1 MREHLYSEL
10 VAGPADE
17 RDTQAL
23 WAAPP
28 MPASGALHL
37 YYTSGTTGRPKG
49 VVLTH
54 RNMLCHAR
62 RCVETI
68 GYCREDVWGHIAP
81 MFHLVDSQA
90 IYFVTQVAARHVF
103 LRGFNPVAVMQA
115 VQQHKITTTNLA
127 STMVAV
133 LMSNPRRSEFDL
145 SSIRILSCGGSSLAP
160 DVIETA
166 IRELG
171 CVFFMDY
178 GMTECSGHICISLLS
193 EQELRDLP
201 EEECVRLSS
210 CSGRPFL
217 GMDVR
222 VVDTTASSGTAELVD
237 VVTDGQAVGEVL
249 VRGDTVFGEYWQNP
263 PATADSRRKAV
274 DGGANWF
281 ATGDMAV
288 VDDKGFVNV
297 VSRLKDMII
306 M

>member
-1 MREHLYSEL
+1 MLLDRARARLKL
-10 VAGPADE
+10 
-17 RDTQAL
+17 
-23 WAAPP
+23 
-28 MPASGALHL
+28 
-37 YYTSGTTGRPKG
+37 G
-49 VVLTH
+49 VCL
-54 RNMLCHAR
+54 
-62 RCVETI
+62 
-68 GYCREDVWGHIAP
+68 
-81 MFHLVDSQA
+81 S
-90 IYFVTQVAARHVF
+90 
-103 LRGFNPVAVMQA
+103 
-115 VQQHKITTTNLA
+115 VQ
-127 STMVAV
+127 
-133 LMSNPRRSEFDL
+133 RRSEFDL
-145 SSIRILSCGGSSLAP
+145 SSLKILSCGGSALALS
-160 DVIETA
+160 VTTA
-166 IRELG
+166 VTRELPG
-171 CVFFMDY
+171 CRFFMDY

-210 CSGRPFL
+210 CSERPFL